1 MHFFTEPLKIQNQTS
16 NQAFGA
22 IDVNQYRL
30 GNMFSAISGQ
40 TPKAFAITD
49 GQVLVQKI
57 GATNKY
63 SIILKPTVQP
73 DLNLPKIDYII
84 YKGIKEDSLI
94 SGTLVAPATESD
106 LTRIIH
112 ENATAWYGAK
122 NPIEDVPDTEPDAS
136 RSLGLVY
143 NATAVEPD
151 YLKLDTAPLSDAFF
165 ATNGITLTTVFGG
178 NHIGDF
184 DTSGDFGIVIVFEKI
199 GFQPTF
205 KLARELDSLLTF
217 TPLGG
222 SPTNADIFQ
231 RKHKK
236 EDVLTFLD
244 SGAFFGAFSVSEIKV
259 YNGTTFESKTGDSLY
274 TEVLSKHFNKNKIYI
289 DIRNDFDDS
298 FNYYENYN
306 NNIKWSLDNS
316 NTLVDV
322 NYYRNFGWPILVIND
337 GQTSPEFSATN
348 TDKIIKLSFPSSNQT
363 MLVYFKKVFRNELA
377 FNVVNDKFFVNPT
390 LQNGHFLIE
399 DLKTPKSTDRS
410 ISNYFQIKI
419 LTNAISSNAV
429 PPTTVNDFQ
438 IPRETYLD
446 NLFPVFDMTIPFD
459 STTGKSLL
467 KIYYDSSFVDKKY
480 INNSNYTS
488 NIGIAKDSNFVT
500 LISFPHK
507 YNLNIKQ
514 NKDDKIPVSGMEGVS
529 GSLFLLELD
538 SKVSSI
544 KLVKSKFT
552 INSVDI
558 EFLKFVSETTA
569 VSTIDSEE
577 PVGLTTDKFTFDD
590 VTVLALTTAEYDVL
604 LQLKNTEFT
613 DDYKVYLG
621 IHNIVTDVDDNGITY
636 TKFEY
641 CLRSLKNDG
650 SGNIIVYE
658 AFPTTPIIS
667 YTDSKLNGVEYERNY
682 EEAIGYDNFQ
692 SGTLRY
698 EDYFIGLQSPIETL
712 VNEFE
717 QKLNDVDLKSVN
729 LFKEIKSLVRTKSKA
744 LWQAAYNYVQSH
756 PTQPDDRPL
765 YWARLKMGIMIKKH
779 PYFLGDLDVNSQI
792 IAGSQLNEVI
802 TLFEENS
809 RNYKGVDF
817 SAAPA
822 GAKKILITGFDPF
835 QLSPSFYGSE
845 AIKTQN
851 PSGIAALS
859 LHSKLISDS
868 IGNNGFIQATIFP
881 VRYIDFDKNVVE
893 DLVTPFLSDNSI
905 DMIISLSLNGSA
917 YYFDLERFAVKNR
930 GGFHDNMGIGTSP
943 VWADSTFF
951 SQISS
956 PGNDFYETTLPI
968 DKIVDSNV
976 ANGFNAVG
984 QRIFF
989 DQSYF
994 GSNPTSF
1001 NEHPIVSA
1009 IDTNITN
1016 TNAISQ
1022 LSVTDIVQGSGGDYL
1037 SNEIFYRIARV
1048 RENTTSNVKTGHYH
1062 LANPQGELPIGIINR
1077 HPSIVNTITPSSYST
1092 FTLIEILDEVK
1103 NALKRCLNAI

>member
-1 MHFFTEPLKIQNQTS
+1 MYFFTEHLKIQDQNL

-22 IDVNQYRL
+22 IDINQYRL
-30 GNMFSAISGQ
+30 GNMFSAVSGE

-57 GATNKY
+57 DGTNKY
-63 SIILKPTVQP
+63 SIVLKPTIQP
-73 DLNLPKIDYII
+73 DLNFPKIDYII

-94 SGTLVAPATESD
+94 SGSLVAPTTEND

-112 ENATAWYGAK
+112 ENATAWYAAK
-122 NPIEDVPDTEPDAS
+122 NPSETVPATEPDAN

-143 NATAVEPD
+143 NATSVEPD
-151 YLKLDTAPLSDAFF
+151 YLKLDSAPLSDAFF

-178 NHIGDF
+178 NYIGNF
-184 DTSGDFGIVIVFEKI
+184 DTSGDFGIIIVFEKI

-205 KLARELDSLLTF
+205 KLARELDSLLTLA
-217 TPLGG
+217 PLGN
-222 SPTNADIFQ
+222 SPTNADVFQ

-236 EDVLTFLD
+236 EEILAFID
-244 SGAFFGAFSVSEIKV
+244 SCAFFGAFSVSEIKV
-259 YNGTTFESKTGDSLY
+259 YNGTSFESKTADSLY
-274 TEVLSKHFNKNKIYI
+274 TEVISKHFNKNKIYI
-289 DIRNDFDDS
+289 DIRNDFEDS

-306 NNIKWSLDNS
+306 NTIKWSLDNS
-316 NTLVDV
+316 NTLIDV

-337 GQTSPEFSATN
+337 EQISTEFSSTN
-348 TDKIIKLSFPSSNQT
+348 INKIIKLSFPSLDQT
-363 MLVYFKKVFRNELA
+363 MLVYFKKVFRNELE
-377 FNVVNDKFFVNPT
+377 FNEVNDKLFINPVLT
-390 LQNGHFLIE
+390 NGYFSIE
-399 DLKTPKSTDRS
+399 DLKVPKSIDRS

-429 PPTTVNDFQ
+429 PTLAVSGFQ
-438 IPRETYLD
+438 IPRKTYLD

-459 STTGKSLL
+459 ATSGKSLL
-467 KIYYDSSFVDKKY
+467 KVYYDSNFVDKKY

-488 NIGIAKDSNFVT
+488 NIGIAKDNNFVT
-500 LISFPHK
+500 LISFPNK

-514 NKDDKIPVSGMEGVS
+514 NKDDKMPLSGMEGVS

-538 SKVSSI
+538 NKVNSI

-552 INSVDI
+552 IDSVDI
-558 EFLKFVSETTA
+558 EFLKFVPETTT
-569 VSTIDSEE
+569 VLEPDSEE
-577 PVGLTTDKFTFDD
+577 SVGLTTDKFTFDD

-650 SGNIIVYE
+650 SGNITVHE

-667 YTDSKLNGVEYERNY
+667 YTDSKLNGIEYERNY

-698 EDYFIGLQSPIETL
+698 EDYFISLQSPIETI

-717 QKLNDVDLKSVN
+717 QKLNNVDLKSVN
-729 LFKEIKSLVRTKSKA
+729 LFKEIKSLVKTKSKA

-765 YWARLKMGIMIKKH
+765 YWARLKMAVIIKQH

-792 IAGSQLNEVI
+792 IAGSQLNEII

-835 QLSPSFYGSE
+835 FL
-845 AIKTQN
+845 N
-851 PSGIAALS
+851 PSGGNILQSNPSGCACLS
-859 LHSKLISDS
+859 LHAQNTFNN
-868 IGNNGFIQATIFP
+868 IGYVQGMIVP
-881 VRYIDFDKNVVE
+881 VRFRDFDSSKTDEGGPGEGIIEKYIQPYLSQVDMVVTISQSLPGHY
-893 DLVTPFLSDNSI
+893 DIDKYATVTRGDVPDNLNHSRTLLSRSI
-905 DMIISLSLNGSA
+905 EIDDLSLEWIYTSLPNTFINPPVQYNLSFKDSNG
-917 YYFDLERFAVKNR
+917 D
-930 GGFHDNMGIGTSP
+930 FHDGSTPP
-943 VWADSTFF
+943 VVGERMNYG
-951 SQISS
+951 
-956 PGNDFYETTLPI
+956 PG
-968 DKIVDSNV
+968 
-976 ANGFNAVG
+976 
-984 QRIFF
+984 
-989 DQSYF
+989 
-994 GSNPTSF
+994 GS
-1001 NEHPIVSA
+1001 
-1009 IDTNITN
+1009 
-1016 TNAISQ
+1016 
-1022 LSVTDIVQGSGGDYL
+1022 YL
-1037 SNEIFYRIARV
+1037 SNEIFYRVAKLRQNINPALP
-1048 RENTTSNVKTGHYH
+1048 TGHFH
-1062 LANPQGELPIGIINR
+1062 ISKIQNNNEDFNGTAAQDL
-1077 HPSIVNTITPSSYST
+1077 VNI
-1092 FTLIEILDEVK
+1092 VK
-1103 NALKRCLNAI
+1103 NAFNNAVTGL

>member
-57 GATNKY
+57 GTTNKY

-122 NPIEDVPDTEPDAS
+122 NPIEDVPDTEPDAN

-419 LTNAISSNAV
+419 LTNAISSNTV

-558 EFLKFVSETTA
+558 EFLKFVPETTA

-667 YTDSKLNGVEYERNY
+667 YTDSKLNGIEYERNY

-698 EDYFIGLQSPIETL
+698 EDYFISLQSPIETI

-717 QKLNDVDLKSVN
+717 QKLNNIDLKSVN
-729 LFKEIKSLVRTKSKA
+729 LFKEIKSLVRAKSKA

-756 PTQPDDRPL
+756 PSQPDDRPL
-765 YWARLKMGIMIKKH
+765 YWARLKMAVMIKKH

-792 IAGSQLNEVI
+792 IAGSQLNEII

-817 SAAPA
+817 SAAPV
-822 GAKKILITGFDPF
+822 GAKKILVTGFDPF
-835 QLSPSFYGSE
+835 QLHPFFNAYGAGIE
-845 AIKTQN
+845 TQN
-851 PSGIAALS
+851 PSGISALRLHGKTVNDSNGNAA
-859 LHSKLISDS
+859 
-868 IGNNGFIQATIFP
+868 FIQTVLFP
-881 VRYIDFDKNVVE
+881 VRYIDFDKGVIE
-893 DLVTPFLSDNSI
+893 DVITNYLNNNSI
-905 DMIISLSLNGSA
+905 NMIMSLSLNGGN
-917 YYFDLERFAVKNR
+917 YYFDLERFAGRNR
-930 GGFHDNMGIGTSP
+930 GGFIDNLLVGKNSTSNVDLTNLMNETLNHELFVNDIMGQG
-943 VWADSTFF
+943 VAL
-951 SQISS
+951 
-956 PGNDFYETTLPI
+956 PGDEFYETTLPV
-968 DKIVDSNV
+968 DKIVTASV
-976 ANGFNAVG
+976 ANNFNFSG
-984 QRIFF
+984 QKIFY
-989 DQSYF
+989 DQSYKAEN
-994 GSNPTSF
+994 G
-1001 NEHPIVSA
+1001 NERPHVDGINGQP
-1009 IDTNITN
+1009 N
-1016 TNAISQ
+1016 TNVDSFSINEIIENSI
-1022 LSVTDIVQGSGGDYL
+1022 DGSGGAYL
-1037 SNEIFYRIARV
+1037 SNEIFYRVSRV
-1048 RENTTSNVKTGHYH
+1048 REVLNSNVKTGHYH
-1062 LANPQGELPIGIINR
+1062 IAKATSGYYTMQDSLNE
-1077 HPSIVNTITPSSYST
+1077 VENTI
-1092 FTLIEILDEVK
+1092 
-1103 NALKRCLNAI
+1103 KRSLSGI